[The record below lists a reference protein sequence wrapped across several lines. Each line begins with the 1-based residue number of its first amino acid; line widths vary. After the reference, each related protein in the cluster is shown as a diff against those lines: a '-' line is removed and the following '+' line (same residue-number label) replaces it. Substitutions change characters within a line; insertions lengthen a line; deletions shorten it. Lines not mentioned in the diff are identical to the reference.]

1 VEEPNHGESDSRAQT
16 LTRFKTWLQAQPSAW
31 QQAWQLEWSKGIGFL
46 SLPPLIGGGAVVY
59 FLLPGEPSALLLGAA
74 MLMMLA
80 ACGLLRRHHAL
91 HLVCLAVLA
100 VLVGTASAKLETE
113 RKATPILGSPIA
125 TEVTGRVV
133 LVELQESGR
142 TRLTLDVLSTAR
154 PTLRYAPERIRA
166 TARQVPDNLLPGEI
180 VRGVARL
187 MPPSGPVRPGSYDF
201 AFQSYFDGLGAIG
214 FFLGNPTR
222 VDGGLEVSWSQSM
235 AQKTERLRMIIAEKI
250 RAVIPGAAG
259 EIAAALIAGVRAGIP
274 EAVNEDLRVTGLAH
288 VLSISGLHMAM
299 AAATIMGAARAL
311 FALFPGFSAKHP
323 VKKYAA
329 FVALA
334 GTGFYLL
341 LAGDQVAA
349 NRSFLMV
356 AVMLLA
362 ILFDRAALSM
372 RNLAI
377 AALIILL
384 ITPHEVMGPSFQMS
398 FAATA
403 ALIAGYAGWTQW
415 RARRPRQR
423 PPMNRSTLARLA
435 RYGFILVTG
444 SIATSVLAGGATSIF
459 GAYHFQRISP
469 LTLVANLATM
479 PIIGVLI
486 MPPAVAAVAL
496 MPLGLEW
503 LPLKVMGLGLD
514 LMLSITHWL
523 ATQSPADAVGI
534 IPGTALILFAT
545 ALAIGCFTTTRL
557 RLLALPFV
565 AAGIVS
571 LAGRQVPDLYISE
584 DARLI
589 GVATVS
595 GQLTVNRKRPNAFT
609 IQDWQRAASAM
620 TLVKPEEG
628 NEAASAGRDRFTC
641 REDVCTIQH
650 PAGGAIVSLPEGA
663 DIKPYCSTA
672 AVLVVDDAT
681 INNQRACAG
690 SSPIVLSKRDLA
702 QKGSATIT
710 FHPASGK
717 AVVQHA
723 LARPYRPWHDH
734 RRFSR
739 EARGMPPYKRK
750 PREASAKPSK
760 TDGAPVSAGAE
771 EAVSTSGSGQPG
783 DLEP

>member
-1 VEEPNHGESDSRAQT
+1 VDEQGDGLAPARRRFATQPRAW
-16 LTRFKTWLQAQPSAW
+16 K
-31 QQAWQLEWSKGIGFL
+31 QAWQVEWSRGIGFL
-46 SLPPLIGGGAVVY
+46 SLPPLIGGGAVAY
-59 FLLPGEPSALLLGAA
+59 FLLPYEPSFFSLISSLLTA
-74 MLMMLA
+74 LA
-80 ACGLLRRHHAL
+80 ACWLLRRHYGWHLLGLAILAL
-91 HLVCLAVLA
+91 
-100 VLVGTASAKLETE
+100 LVGTVSAKIETE
-113 RKATPILGSPIA
+113 RKSTPILGSPVA

-133 LVELQESGR
+133 LIERQESGR

-154 PTLRYAPERIRA
+154 PTLRYSPKRIRA
-166 TARQVPDNLLPGEI
+166 TARQVPDKLLPGEI

-214 FFLGNPTR
+214 FFLRDPTR
-222 VDGGLEVSWSQSM
+222 ADGGPEPSWSQVL
-235 AQKTERLRMIIAEKI
+235 AQKTERLRMTIAEKI
-250 RAVIPGAAG
+250 RAVVPGAAG
-259 EIAAALIAGVRAGIP
+259 EVAAALIAGVRGGIP

-299 AAATIMGAARAL
+299 AAATIMGAMRAL
-311 FALFPGFSAKHP
+311 FALLPGFSARRP

-329 FVALA
+329 FTALA

-356 AVMLLA
+356 AVMLMA

-384 ITPHEVMGPSFQMS
+384 VTPHEVMGPSFQMS

-415 RARRPRQR
+415 RARKPRR
-423 PPMNRSTLARLA
+423 APPMNRSALARIA
-435 RYGFILVTG
+435 RYGFILVVG

-469 LTLVANLATM
+469 LTLLANLATM
-479 PIIGVLI
+479 PIIAALI

-496 MPLGLEW
+496 MPFGLEW

-514 LMLSITHWL
+514 LMLGVARWL
-523 ATQSPADAVGI
+523 AKQSPADTVGI
-534 IPGTALILFAT
+534 VPATAVILFSI

-557 RLLALPFV
+557 RMLALPFV
-565 AAGIVS
+565 LAGVVS

-589 GVATVS
+589 GVAAGN
-595 GQLTVNRKRPNAFT
+595 GQLAVNRKRPNAFT
-609 IQDWQRAASAM
+609 VEDWQRAASAM
-620 TLVKPEEG
+620 VLVKPDEG
-628 NEAASAGRDRFTC
+628 KELAQAGSDRFTC
-641 REDVCTIQH
+641 KGEVCSINHARGGTIVAL
-650 PAGGAIVSLPEGA
+650 PAGA
-663 DIKPYCSTA
+663 DMKPYCSTA

-681 INNQRACAG
+681 VNRRACAG
-690 SSPIVLSKRDLA
+690 SRPIILGKRDLA
-702 QKGSATIT
+702 QNGSATIT
-710 FHPASGK
+710 FDHASGTP
-717 AVVQHA
+717 VIHHA
-723 LARPYRPWHDH
+723 IARPYRPWHDH

-739 EARGMPPYKRK
+739 EARGMPPYKRQ
-750 PREASAKPSK
+750 PREAPVKPGK
-760 TDGAPVSAGAE
+760 TDGAPASTNAN
-771 EAVSTSGSGQPG
+771 EAVSTSGSAPPG
-783 DLEP
+783 DPEP